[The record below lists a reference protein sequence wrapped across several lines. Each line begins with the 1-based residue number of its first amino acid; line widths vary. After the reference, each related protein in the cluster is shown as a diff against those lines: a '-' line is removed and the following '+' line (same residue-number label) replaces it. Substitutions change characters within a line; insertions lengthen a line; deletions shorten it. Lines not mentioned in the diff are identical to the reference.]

1 MSGKELPDSH
11 VFRQTYPMAST
22 VLGGDVQREVEV
34 RQGRVITQV
43 IDRPSTTFTT
53 YVTLGGG
60 PPPPP
65 TTQPTTTAPGISHD
79 APTVAPVPSTTPQLT
94 NEQIGAILGSV
105 FGFVLL
111 LLLLCTCLSL
121 KRRRRMMMYD
131 SSSTSEEEVVQ
142 VFRGQG
148 QMGDPWRRPARVPGL
163 VPPPTRIP
171 PTPRHTPYRQT
182 RHVQI
187 RGVRRYP

>member
-1 MSGKELPDSH
+1 M
-11 VFRQTYPMAST
+11 TST
-22 VLGGDVQREVEV
+22 ILGGDAQREVEV

-43 IDRPSTTFTT
+43 IVRPSTTFTT

-65 TTQPTTTAPGISHD
+65 TTEPTTTTHEVFHD
-79 APTVAPVPSTTPQLT
+79 APTIAPAPSTSPQLT

-105 FGFVLL
+105 FGFILL

-121 KRRRRMMMYD
+121 RRRRRMMMMYD
-131 SSSTSEEEVVQ
+131 SSSTSSEEVVE
-142 VFRGQG
+142 VIRGQG
-148 QMGDPWRRPARVPGL
+148 HMRDPWRRQTRMPGL
-163 VPPPTRIP
+163 VPPPVMIP